1 MGARTVIG
9 RDPARRLVA
18 RYFAEP
24 VARLLHTLKLTPN
37 AVTILGLVTSLG
49 AAYLAAVGLL
59 LPAGLVLLAAS
70 ALDMLDGALAR
81 LTGQESRFGAL
92 LDSASDRLAEAAVL
106 LGILVFYLNDDS
118 TAEVV
123 LAFLVLVASFMV
135 SYLRARGEGLGI
147 RSNVGI
153 MTRPERVI
161 VLAFGMVVDQVLAA
175 LAIILLLSVFT
186 AGQRFHHLWRETRKK
201 NSIDHSGG

>member
-118 TAEVV
+118 TSEVV